1 MLGALSVALNASDVP
16 NVLLDFPLGIRH
28 FYTLR
33 RLFFGV
39 SLMRLIFSIA
49 CVIAIAGGVWYLW
62 ETNPNLR
69 DMLSQYVENGEILTL
84 EARYTPEQIM
94 DSHRSELISDNG
106 YTFQAPELKFHP
118 YLLMEVKYIQP
129 DKKTKEGVIL
139 WSMVDGEM
147 VLDTQTW
154 EKTHGFEDAILSD
167 ANRDD
172 FKILNALA
180 KFKGKTTVD
189 QLQKE
194 LHVEP
199 ETLTP
204 WIDNTRK
211 KQLVVQKGAEL
222 QLHFQNPKILVTP
235 QTKISQWLVT
245 KPYIHAQRIPKK
257 YSPTQIQGTARAA
270 FGQDFM
276 IRSVTEVFLPV
287 YSIEVLNPDGSIL
300 TSFWNALNG
309 QRITPKYLTLAQ

>member
-1 MLGALSVALNASDVP
+1 
-16 NVLLDFPLGIRH
+16 
-28 FYTLR
+28 
-33 RLFFGV
+33 
-39 SLMRLIFSIA
+39 MRLIFSIL
-49 CVIAIAGGVWYLW
+49 CVIAIVGGSWYLW
-62 ETNPNLR
+62 ETNPNIR
-69 DMLSQYVENGEILTL
+69 DVVTQYIENGEVLTL
-84 EARYTPEQIM
+84 EARYTSDQIM
-94 DSHRSELISDNG
+94 NAHRAELILDES
-106 YTFQAPELKFHP
+106 YAYQEPELKFHP
-118 YLLMEVKYIQP
+118 YLLMEVKYTQP

-154 EKTHGFEDAILSD
+154 EKTHGFEDAILAN

-180 KFKGKTTVD
+180 KFKGKMSAD

-199 ETLTP
+199 ETLAP
-204 WIDNTRK
+204 WVDNTRQK
-211 KQLVVQKGAEL
+211 HLVVQKGGEL
-222 QLHFQNPKILVTP
+222 QLHFQNPKILVAP
-235 QTKISQWLVT
+235 QTKINQWLVT
-245 KPYIHAQRIPKK
+245 KPYIHAQRIAKK
-257 YSPTQIQGTARAA
+257 YSPSQIQSIARAA

-287 YSIEVLNPDGSIL
+287 YSIEVLNPDGSVL

>member
-1 MLGALSVALNASDVP
+1 
-16 NVLLDFPLGIRH
+16 
-28 FYTLR
+28 
-33 RLFFGV
+33 
-39 SLMRLIFSIA
+39 MRLTFSIL
-49 CVIAIAGGVWYLW
+49 CVAAITGGSWYLW

-69 DMLSQYVENGEILTL
+69 DLAAQYIENGEVLTL

-94 DSHRSELISDNG
+94 NAHRTELISDDA
-106 YTFQAPELKFHP
+106 YTFQEPELKFHP
-118 YLLMEVKYIQP
+118 YLLMEVKYMQP

-154 EKTHGFEDAILSD
+154 DKTHGFEDAIL
-167 ANRDD
+167 ANASKDD
-172 FKILNALA
+172 FKVLNALA
-180 KFKGKTTVD
+180 KFKGRMTME

-199 ETLTP
+199 ETLMP
-204 WIDNTRK
+204 WVDSTRQK
-211 KQLVVQKGAEL
+211 HLVIQKGAEL

-235 QTKISQWLVT
+235 QTKINQWLVT
-245 KPYIHAQRIPKK
+245 KPYIHAQRIAKK
-257 YSPTQIQGTARAA
+257 YTPNQIQANARAA

-287 YSIEVLNPDGSIL
+287 YSIEVLNPDGSVL

>member
-1 MLGALSVALNASDVP
+1 
-16 NVLLDFPLGIRH
+16 
-28 FYTLR
+28 
-33 RLFFGV
+33 
-39 SLMRLIFSIA
+39 MRLIFSTL
-49 CVIAIAGGVWYLW
+49 CLFAIAGGTWYLW
-62 ETNPNLR
+62 DNNPNFR
-69 DMLSQYVENGEILTL
+69 DMLSHYIENGEILTL

-94 DSHRSELISDNG
+94 DAHRADLISDDS
-106 YTFQAPELKFHP
+106 YTYQTPELKFHP
-118 YLLMEVKYIQP
+118 YLLLEVKYTQA

-154 EKTHGFEDAILSD
+154 DKTHGFEDAIL
-167 ANRDD
+167 ANATRDD

-180 KFKGKTTVD
+180 KFKGRMSTE

-194 LHVEP
+194 LHVEA

-204 WIDNTRK
+204 WLDNTRQK
-211 KQLVVQKGAEL
+211 HLVVQKGGEL
-222 QLHFQNPKILVTP
+222 QLHFQNPKILVVP
-235 QTKISQWLVT
+235 QTKINQWLVT
-245 KPYIHAQRIPKK
+245 KPYIHAQRIAKK
-257 YSPTQIQGTARAA
+257 YSPNQIQSTARAA

-276 IRSVTEVFLPV
+276 VRSVTEVFLPV
-287 YSIEVLNPDGSIL
+287 YSIEVLNPDGSVL

>member
-1 MLGALSVALNASDVP
+1 
-16 NVLLDFPLGIRH
+16 
-28 FYTLR
+28 
-33 RLFFGV
+33 
-39 SLMRLIFSIA
+39 MRLTFCIA
-49 CVIAIAGGVWYLW
+49 CAIAITGSLWYLW

-69 DMLSQYVENGEILTL
+69 DMMSQYVENGEVLTL

-94 DSHRSELISDNG
+94 EAHRAELLSDNN
-106 YTFQAPELKFHP
+106 YEFQLPELKFHP
-118 YLLMEVKYIQP
+118 YLLMEVKYTQS

-154 EKTHGFEDAILSD
+154 DKTHGFEDAIL
-167 ANRDD
+167 ANATRED

-180 KFKGKTTVD
+180 KFKGKMSME

-204 WIDNTRK
+204 WVDNTRQK
-211 KQLVVQKGAEL
+211 HLVVQKGAEL
-222 QLHFQNPKILVTP
+222 QLHFQNPVILVAP
-235 QTKISQWLVT
+235 QTKINQWLVT
-245 KPYIHAQRIPKK
+245 KPYIHTQRIAKK
-257 YSPTQIQGTARAA
+257 YSPNQIQTTARAA

-287 YSIEVLNPDGSIL
+287 YSIEVLNPDGSVL